1 MKSLA
6 LITVFVLGIS
16 ASFAQS
22 KSFQTLR
29 DHFIDEENVH
39 SFNISG
45 FFCRAAMSF
54 AIDDDDELLINMM
67 NDIDHVR
74 IIVIPK
80 GEFKKQNL
88 SVNGFKNY
96 LAKDAFEE
104 MMSVR
109 EKGDHVS
116 VFMRED
122 GNKKNR
128 YFVLVEES
136 DEVVA
141 IEMKGYIDPELFKNE
156 NNKITFNQ

>member
-1 MKSLA
+1 MKPLT
-6 LITVFVLGIS
+6 LIIAFVLSIS

-39 SFNISG
+39 TFSISG
-45 FFCRAAMSF
+45 FFCRAAMSM
-54 AIDDDDELLINMM
+54 ALDEEDALLNDMI

-74 IIVIPK
+74 FMVIPK
-80 GEFKKQNL
+80 EEFQKQHL
-88 SVNGFKNY
+88 SVNGFKSY

-109 EKGDHVS
+109 ENGEHVT

-141 IEMKGYIDPELFKNE
+141 IEMKGYIDPQLFREN
-156 NNKITFNQ
+156 NNKITFNH